1 MNQEVTHQ
9 VAARDEKWVPTNERV
24 KISTTNKI
32 LDICPRVQGVDFTE
46 VLDETT
52 LTFLLDLGY
61 KGPLYKHPIMYVDHM
76 HQPWG
81 TLASFINKCLSD
93 KTASNDRLR
102 KSRIDIKI
110 AGTPEATIDASE
122 ELDSK
127 PARKCSASRRVV
139 KKKVS
144 ISTDENIIPEPEFSL
159 ELGKSISLTKAI
171 EEEATRQVHATH
183 AKIVTESVPEPAR
196 RRPSGIAFRDISSVT
211 KKLSLDPSQK
221 LKGVQTLTPEEQ
233 LDAGTMQALKER
245 VPDESTV
252 VPATSSEETKKSE
265 YTEED
270 DDDDEKIEWV
280 NNDEEKEK
288 NDDDDDKSI
297 DLETIDDEE
306 TDDEFVHSEENVQD
320 DDEETDDELVHAN
333 EQVNDNK
340 DEEMTN
346 AEDAD
351 TGNGDEEIF
360 DTIKV
365 DAEKTEE
372 VKDDIK
378 KAELPPT
385 SSNLYVSLGF
395 GDQFLKLS
403 SDTYL
408 ISTVKDTTDAEIDS
422 LLDI

>member
-1 MNQEVTHQ
+1 MFIKYYTSLIPPKKR
-9 VAARDEKWVPTNERV
+9 RDKR
-24 KISTTNKI
+24 S
-32 LDICPRVQGVDFTE
+32 QG
-46 VLDETT
+46 
-52 LTFLLDLGY
+52 
-61 KGPLYKHPIMYVDHM
+61 K
-76 HQPWG
+76 
-81 TLASFINKCLSD
+81 
-93 KTASNDRLR
+93 
-102 KSRIDIKI
+102 KI
-110 AGTPEATIDASE
+110 ADTPEATIDVSE

-385 SSNLYVSLGF
+385 SSNLYLKEADNTTTLRASLRSGIPPTVNAYLESNLRDALQKVLQKHMKELIKKYPRQVDYKEMIEESVQANIINEVKNQLPKFLPKAVSDFATLM
-395 GDQFLKLS
+395 L
-403 SDTYL
+403 
-408 ISTVKDTTDAEIDS
+408 EITIKKA
-422 LLDI
+422 L